1 MISVVIP
8 VYNEEAN
15 LPALM
20 DRLEKALAG
29 LPGGEPWEVIFTDDG
44 SADRSLEILKGF
56 AASRPGVR
64 VVEMV
69 RNYGQHAA
77 VFAGLEQ
84 ARGEIVVTLDADLQ
98 NPPEEIPRLVKIMK
112 DGNWE
117 VVGTVRQD
125 RRDSIFRTLPS
136 AAVNAVTRRITGVH
150 LTDWGC
156 MLRVYRKEVV
166 DCMIACEEHSTFIPA
181 LAAQF
186 AKRVTE
192 VPVGHAERLA
202 GKSQY
207 NFFKLIN
214 LQFDLITSFST
225 FPLRAM
231 LLIGEVMAVL
241 GVAFAGLLLGLR
253 FYYGPEWAA
262 QGVFTLFSILF
273 FFMGMQFIALG
284 LMGEYIGRIYR
295 EVRKR
300 PRYVVR
306 QVHGGGA

>member
-20 DRLEKALAG
+20 ERLERSLSQ
-29 LPGGEPWEVIFTDDG
+29 LDGGESYEIIFTDDG
-44 SADRSLEILKGF
+44 SADRSLEILTSF
-56 AASRPGVR
+56 TARPGVR

-112 DGNWE
+112 DGDWE
-117 VVGTVRQD
+117 VVGTVRQN
-125 RRDSIFRTLPS
+125 RQDSIFRLLPS
-136 AAVNAVTRRITGVH
+136 RAVNAVTRRITGVN

-156 MLRVYRKEVV
+156 MLRVYRKSVV
-166 DCMIACEEHSTFIPA
+166 DCMLACEEHSTFIPA

-192 VPVGHAERLA
+192 VPVGHAERMA
-202 GKSQY
+202 GQSQY
-207 NFFKLIN
+207 SFRKLVN

-231 LLIGEVMAVL
+231 LFIGEAMAVL
-241 GVAFAGLLLGLR
+241 GIAFAALLLGLR
-253 FYYGPEWAA
+253 LHYGPEWAA

-300 PRYVVR
+300 PAYVVR
-306 QVHGGGA
+306 KVHGGGG